1 MILSSSSLSS
11 SLEAASF
18 KNLFATACLHR
29 QQFLQYHSTVR
40 LMRQRT
46 CLSSSLSL
54 ISSSSSSELSSSLS
68 LSSLFKNME
77 ALDFCCFFWAAS
89 FLSCRSPSEPE
100 RMDSSESE
108 PEEDSESEPWSF
120 AKKDIAGGLWSIDVE
135 TVTYFFCIF
144 GCLRWNES
152 SEDNGALSAI
162 PQNAETPHRA
172 PYYLLVALVLFGR
185 DFRRSFNAYLLLLS
199 TLP

>member
-1 MILSSSSLSS
+1 
-11 SLEAASF
+11 
-18 KNLFATACLHR
+18 
-29 QQFLQYHSTVR
+29 
-40 LMRQRT
+40 
-46 CLSSSLSL
+46 
-54 ISSSSSSELSSSLS
+54 
-68 LSSLFKNME
+68 
-77 ALDFCCFFWAAS
+77 
-89 FLSCRSPSEPE
+89 
-100 RMDSSESE
+100 MDSSESE

-135 TVTYFFCIF
+135 TVMYFFCIF